1 MASTGSSKEG
11 RALLELGKKAVA
23 AIREG
28 SAEALDVID
37 EYVGGFATW
46 EATWKTTKAGGHVV
60 SPADQQLAKRLANQH
75 AQIVRLT
82 GEMQA
87 QFLQSLKGLRTKER
101 GLKKYIDQL
110 PQRIGSI
117 NKKG

>member
-1 MASTGSSKEG
+1 
-11 RALLELGKKAVA
+11 
-23 AIREG
+23 
-28 SAEALDVID
+28 VID
-37 EYVGGFATW
+37 AYVQGFATW
-46 EATWKTTKAGGHVV
+46 EATWNITKAGGRVV

-87 QFLQSLKGLRTKER
+87 QFLESLKGLRTKER

>member
-1 MASTGSSKEG
+1 MATHGSSKEAK
-11 RALLELGKKAVA
+11 ALLELGKKVVA

-28 SAEALDVID
+28 STEALDVID
-37 EYVGGFATW
+37 AYVEGFSKW
-46 EATWKTTKAGGHVV
+46 EATWKSVKGGGKVI
-60 SPADQQLAKRLANQH
+60 SAADLQVAQRLANQH

-87 QFLQSLKGLRTKER
+87 QFLESLRGLRTKEK
-101 GLKKYIDQL
+101 GLKRYIDQL

>member
-1 MASTGSSKEG
+1 MATNGSSKEAK
-11 RALLELGKKAVA
+11 ALLELGKQAVA

-28 SAEALDVID
+28 SADVLDVI
-37 EYVGGFATW
+37 EGYVDGFSKW
-46 EATWKTTKAGGHVV
+46 EATWKSSKGGDKGI
-60 SPADQQLAKRLANQH
+60 SPSEQQVAQRLANQH

-82 GEMQA
+82 GEMQS
-87 QFLQSLKGLRTKER
+87 QFLESLRGLRTKEK
-101 GLKKYIDQL
+101 GLKRYIDQL

>member
-1 MASTGSSKEG
+1 MATNGSSKEAK
-11 RALLELGKKAVA
+11 ALLELGKEAIA
-23 AIREG
+23 AIRDG
-28 SAEALDVID
+28 SADALDVID
-37 EYVGGFATW
+37 GYVEGFSKW
-46 EATWKTTKAGGHVV
+46 EATWKTSKEGAREIA
-60 SPADQQLAKRLANQH
+60 PAEQQLAQRLANQH

-87 QFLQSLKGLRTKER
+87 HFLESLRGLRTKEK

-110 PQRIGSI
+110 PRRISSI

>member
-1 MASTGSSKEG
+1 MATNGSSKEAK
-11 RALLELGKKAVA
+11 ALYNLGKKTIA
-23 AIREG
+23 AIRDG
-28 SAEALDVID
+28 SADALDVID
-37 EYVGGFATW
+37 AYVQCFSTW
-46 EATWKTTKAGGHVV
+46 ESTWKSGKGGDKMI
-60 SPADQQLAKRLANQH
+60 PASEQQVAQRLANQH

-87 QFLQSLKGLRTKER
+87 HFLESLRGLRTKEK

>member
-28 SAEALDVID
+28 SAEAFDVID
-37 EYVGGFATW
+37 AYVEGFAAW
-46 EATWKTTKAGGHVV
+46 EATWKTTTSGGQVIAPTEH
-60 SPADQQLAKRLANQH
+60 QLAKRLANQH

-82 GEMQA
+82 GQMQA
-87 QFLQSLKGLRTKER
+87 QFLESLKGLRTKER

-110 PQRIGSI
+110 PQRIGTI

>member
-1 MASTGSSKEG
+1 MATNSTSKEAK
-11 RALLELGKKAVA
+11 ALLELGKKAVA
-23 AIREG
+23 AIRDG
-28 SAEALDVID
+28 SSEALDVID
-37 EYVGGFATW
+37 AYVEGFSKW
-46 EATWKTTKAGGHVV
+46 EATWKSVQGGGKVI
-60 SPADQQLAKRLANQH
+60 AAAEQQVAQRLANQH

-82 GEMQA
+82 GEMQT
-87 QFLQSLKGLRTKER
+87 QFMESLRGLRTKEK

>member
-1 MASTGSSKEG
+1 MATNGNSKEAK
-11 RALLELGKKAVA
+11 ALLELGKKAVV

-28 SAEALDVID
+28 SADALDVI
-37 EYVGGFATW
+37 EAYVEGFSTW
-46 EATWKTTKAGGHVV
+46 EATWKSSKAGAKVIP
-60 SPADQQLAKRLANQH
+60 PAEQQVAQRLANQH

-82 GEMQA
+82 GEVQA
-87 QFLQSLKGLRTKER
+87 QFLESLR
-101 GLKKYIDQL
+101 GLKTKEKGLKRYIDQL

>member
-1 MASTGSSKEG
+1 MATNGSSKEAK
-11 RALLELGKKAVA
+11 ALLELGKKAVA

-28 SAEALDVID
+28 SADVLDVID
-37 EYVGGFATW
+37 AYVEGFSKW
-46 EATWKTTKAGGHVV
+46 EATWKSSHGGGKVLA
-60 SPADQQLAKRLANQH
+60 PAEQQVAQRLANQH

-87 QFLQSLKGLRTKER
+87 QFLESLRGLRTKEK
-101 GLKKYIDQL
+101 GLKRYIDQL

-117 NKKG
+117 NSIG

>member
-23 AIREG
+23 AVREG

-37 EYVGGFATW
+37 AYVQGFAAW
-46 EATWKTTKAGGHVV
+46 EATWKSTKAGGRVV
-60 SPADQQLAKRLANQH
+60 SSADQQLAKRLANQH

-87 QFLQSLKGLRTKER
+87 QFLESLKGLRTKEK

>member
-1 MASTGSSKEG
+1 MASNGSSKEG
-11 RALLELGKKAVA
+11 KALLELGKKAIL

-37 EYVGGFATW
+37 GYVRGFSKW
-46 EATWKTTKAGGHVV
+46 EATWKTSEGGRKVI
-60 SPADQQLAKRLANQH
+60 PAVEQQLAKRLANQH

-87 QFLQSLKGLRTKER
+87 QFVQSLKGLRTKEK
-101 GLKKYIDQL
+101 GLKRYIDQL
-110 PQRIGSI
+110 PQRISTI

>member
-1 MASTGSSKEG
+1 MATHGSSKEAK
-11 RALLELGKKAVA
+11 ALHDLGKKAIA

-28 SAEALDVID
+28 SVDALDVI
-37 EYVGGFATW
+37 EAYVKGFSKW
-46 EATWKTTKAGGHVV
+46 EATWKSAKGGAKGI
-60 SPADQQLAKRLANQH
+60 PASEKNVAQRLAHQH

-87 QFLQSLKGLRTKER
+87 HFLESLRGLRTKEK

-117 NKKG
+117 NRKG

>member
-1 MASTGSSKEG
+1 MATHGSSKEAK
-11 RALLELGKKAVA
+11 ALLELGKKVVA
-23 AIREG
+23 AIRDG

-37 EYVGGFATW
+37 AYVEGFSKW
-46 EATWKTTKAGGHVV
+46 EATWRSAKGGGKVI
-60 SPADQQLAKRLANQH
+60 SAADLQVAQRLANQH

-87 QFLQSLKGLRTKER
+87 QFLESLRGLRTKEK
-101 GLKKYIDQL
+101 GLKRYIDQL